1 MAVDV
6 TFGRGEGEL
15 APGVVELRDGMEML
29 RADPTDDVWYSWK
42 VVDCVGIMT
51 FHINPKPEEIQP
63 HWERPSAG

>member
-1 MAVDV
+1 MAVEV

-15 APGVVELRDGMEML
+15 APGVVEVRDGMEVF
-29 RADPTDDVWYSWK
+29 RAQGDDVWYSWK